1 MYQDDDPLSYALK
14 STHCG
19 WNHGVLASVE
29 FVRPSPKPRKAI
41 SLIGRPLNAQ
51 RVAHDRQP
59 LRPGDQQA
67 LMFHFAFH
75 LAFHFGRENRKMKHP
90 FPKTQFAQW
99 FSRSTVVFHLPFHL
113 VFHSAR
119 KTERNTQ
126 ARIATASLSL
136 PVLTLLRL
144 ATAFR
149 PWLDHQQT
157 GEPVHGLLVLERGIR
172 SLPLTVLTRHELIGR
187 IIGLGRG
194 PISLY
199 MLQAGIVGLP
209 NVGKST
215 LFNAL
220 TAQEAALAANYPFA
234 TIEPNVG
241 VVAVPDGR
249 LGVLKDLNKA
259 QKIVPA
265 TVEFVDIAGLVRGAS
280 KGEGLGNQFLAN
292 IRETHAVIQVVRCFE
307 DENIIHVE
315 GSVDPIRDIETIQI
329 ELALA
334 DLASIEKRKDK
345 AGRSAK
351 SGDKDAKRELEII
364 EKIQPVLEEG
374 RPIRAA
380 ALTDDER
387 EIVRKWFLLTSKPTI
402 YAANVDEGSLADP
415 DSNPHVLA
423 VKKHAAA
430 ENSDVVVICA
440 KLEAELVAL
449 EDAERAEYLKDLGLE
464 SSGVDKMIKA
474 AYHML
479 GLMSFLTAG
488 EKEVRA
494 WTIPIGTKAPQAAG
508 EIHTDIERGFIRAEI
523 IGYDDL
529 VACGSRKA
537 ASEKGLA
544 RLEGKEYVMQDG
556 DVVDFRFNV

>member
-1 MYQDDDPLSYALK
+1 
-14 STHCG
+14 
-19 WNHGVLASVE
+19 
-29 FVRPSPKPRKAI
+29 
-41 SLIGRPLNAQ
+41 
-51 RVAHDRQP
+51 
-59 LRPGDQQA
+59 
-67 LMFHFAFH
+67 
-75 LAFHFGRENRKMKHP
+75 
-90 FPKTQFAQW
+90 
-99 FSRSTVVFHLPFHL
+99 
-113 VFHSAR
+113 
-119 KTERNTQ
+119 
-126 ARIATASLSL
+126 
-136 PVLTLLRL
+136 
-144 ATAFR
+144 
-149 PWLDHQQT
+149 
-157 GEPVHGLLVLERGIR
+157 
-172 SLPLTVLTRHELIGR
+172 
-187 IIGLGRG
+187 
-194 PISLY
+194 

-241 VVAVPDGR
+241 VVAVPDER
-249 LGVLKDLNKA
+249 LPVLEKIHKA
-259 QKIVPA
+259 QKVVPA

-292 IRETHAVIQVVRCFE
+292 IRKTHAVIQVVRCFE
-307 DENIIHVE
+307 DENIVHVE

-334 DLASIEKRKDK
+334 DLASAEKRRDK
-345 AGRSAK
+345 AMRSAK
-351 SGDKDAKRELEII
+351 SGDKDAKREIDILD
-364 EKIQPVLEEG
+364 KIQPFLEEG
-374 RPIRAA
+374 KPVRAA
-380 ALTDDER
+380 SLTEDER
-387 EIVRKWFLLTSKPTI
+387 EIVRKWFFLTSKPTI
-402 YAANVDEGSLADP
+402 YAANVDETSLDNP
-415 DSNPHVLA
+415 DSNPHVAA
-423 VKKHAAA
+423 VKKYAAA

-440 KLEAELVAL
+440 KLEADLVAL
-449 EDAERAEYLKDLGLE
+449 DAEERSEYLQSHGVE
-464 SSGVDKMIKA
+464 SSGVDNLIKA

-523 IGYDDL
+523 VSYDDL